1 MMVVW
6 QKLKCFRAVKK
17 NHEKI
22 ATFDVVLLVVVVVVK
37 RPSVLNKAQKGLD

>member
-1 MMVVW
+1 MVVW

-22 ATFDVVLLVVVVVVK
+22 ATFDVVLLVVVVVK